1 MEEVLTF
8 FIAILLGALIGLQ
21 REYEQQHT
29 HIKKFAGLRTFIIIS
44 LVGAILGYLSQQVI
58 GNYLLVAVGLVS
70 ITAFAIISFIIT
82 FKKYKTTSATTEL
95 ASIMAYILGVMCT
108 LGFLVHATLFAILTA
123 AFLTYKERLH
133 NFAKKIKKKEL
144 FAIIEF
150 AIISLVILPLLPKK
164 DFSPLD
170 VPVLKDIMLSTGID
184 KALLGQLDVF
194 NLYNMWL
201 MVILVAG
208 ISFLGYIFVKFLG
221 QKKGYGLTGFVG
233 GLVSST
239 AVTLSMAHESKRF
252 KKILAPFV
260 VAVVVATSTSFFRIL
275 IEVIVVNKSLLVP
288 LLLPMSLMALS
299 GLLLAYALFRKPKKK
314 KQAKEIEF
322 KQPFA
327 LGPAIKFG
335 LFFAF
340 IIFLS
345 KVMQLVAGTAGIYI
359 TSVISGFADVDAITL
374 TMASLSK
381 AGDITAKVAVAS
393 IILAASSNTVIKA
406 GMAYF
411 FGEKKFAKYI
421 MLIFGVMLILG
432 LLAVFLL

>member
-29 HIKKFAGLRTFIIIS
+29 HIKRFAGLRTFIMIS
-44 LVGAILGYLSQQVI
+44 LMGAILGYITHKQLD
-58 GNYLLVAVGLVS
+58 NFLLITAGLIS
-70 ITAFAIISFIIT
+70 ITAFAVISFIIT
-82 FKKYKTTSATTEL
+82 SKKYQITSATTEL
-95 ASIMAYILGVMCT
+95 ASIMVYIIGVMCT
-108 LGFLVHATLFAILTA
+108 IGYLIHAVVFAILTA

-133 NFAKKIKKKEL
+133 TFAKNIKKQEL
-144 FAIIEF
+144 FAIVEF
-150 AIISLVILPLLPKK
+150 AIIALVVLPLLPRQNY
-164 DFSPLD
+164 SPMD
-170 VPVLKDIMLSTGID
+170 VPILKDVLLSTSLNP
-184 KALLGQLDVF
+184 ALLQQLNVF

-208 ISFLGYIFVKFLG
+208 ISFLGYIFVKFFG
-221 QKKGYGLTGFVG
+221 QKKGYAWTGFIG
-233 GLVSST
+233 GLISST
-239 AVTLSMAHESKRF
+239 AVTLSMANESKRY

-260 VAVVVATSTSFFRIL
+260 IAVVIATSTSFFRIL
-275 IEVIVVNKSLLVP
+275 IEVIVVNNNLLLP
-288 LLLPMSLMALS
+288 LLIPMSLMALS
-299 GLLLAYALFRKPKKK
+299 GLILIYALFKKINKKK
-314 KQAKEIEF
+314 VKEIEF

-327 LGPAIKFG
+327 LSPAIKFG
-335 LFFAF
+335 LFFVF

-345 KVMQLVAGTAGIYI
+345 KLMHLIAGTTGIYI
-359 TSVISGFADVDAITL
+359 TSILSGFADVDAITL

-381 AGDITAKVAVAS
+381 MGDISVKVAVTS

-411 FGEKKFAKYI
+411 WGEKKFAKYI
-421 MLIFGVMLILG
+421 LIIFGVMLSLG

>member
-21 REYEQQHT
+21 REFEQQHT
-29 HIKKFAGLRTFIIIS
+29 HIKRFAGLRTFIIIT
-44 LVGAILGYLSQQVI
+44 LMGAILGYISQ
-58 GNYLLVAVGLVS
+58 NKLDNLLLVTVGLIS
-70 ITAFAIISFIIT
+70 ITAFAIISYIT
-82 FKKYKTTSATTEL
+82 AFKKYQITSATTEL
-95 ASIMAYILGVMCT
+95 AAMMAYIIGVMCT
-108 LGFLVHATLFAILTA
+108 IGFLIQAVIFAILTA

-133 NFAKKIKKKEL
+133 SFAKKLKKQEL
-144 FAIIEF
+144 FAIVEF
-150 AIISLVILPLLPKK
+150 AIIALVVLPLLPKNN
-164 DFSPLD
+164 FSPMD
-170 VPVLKDIMLSTGID
+170 VPILKDILLSTPLNP
-184 KALLGQLDVF
+184 ALLQQLNVF

-233 GLVSST
+233 GLISST
-239 AVTLSMAHESKRF
+239 AVTISMAHESKRF

-260 VAVVVATSTSFFRIL
+260 IAVVVATSTSFFRIL
-275 IEVIVVNKSLLVP
+275 IEVIVVNNKLLLP
-288 LLLPMSLMALS
+288 LLIPMSLMALS
-299 GLLLAYALFRKPKKK
+299 GLILIYALFKKTTK
-314 KQAKEIEF
+314 KNVKEIEF

-335 LFFAF
+335 LFFTF

-345 KVMQLVAGTAGIYI
+345 KVMHLLAGTAGLYI
-359 TSVISGFADVDAITL
+359 TSIVSGFADVDAITL

-381 AGDITAKVAVAS
+381 MGDISVKVAVTS
-393 IILAASSNTVIKA
+393 IILAASSNTVVKA

-411 FGEKKFAKYI
+411 WGEKKFAKYI
-421 MLIFGVMLILG
+421 MGIFAVMLVLG
-432 LLAVFLL
+432 LLVVFLL